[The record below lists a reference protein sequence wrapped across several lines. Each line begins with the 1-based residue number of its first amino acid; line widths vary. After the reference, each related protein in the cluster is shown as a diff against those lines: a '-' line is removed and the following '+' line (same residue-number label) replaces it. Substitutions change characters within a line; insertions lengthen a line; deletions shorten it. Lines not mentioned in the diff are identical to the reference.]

1 MVRHV
6 PRYPSTLDSVI
17 PIPLFLA
24 HQGGWDEAM
33 LVLGPLAVIAV
44 LLLIANRRLKTRLDE
59 MEQSED
65 SD

>member
-1 MVRHV
+1 
-6 PRYPSTLDSVI
+6 
-17 PIPLFLA
+17 
-24 HQGGWDEAM
+24 M